1 MTCLIRELLSRQHL
15 LSAGN
20 AVLGFLAGIFLK
32 KPIEQWWEN
41 RGSLAQKRREMY
53 AAVADVHA
61 AVQDFSV
68 RMASVIAENDT
79 ESRRSMMKLA
89 IETFYEEISP
99 GKYEPQLKAM
109 QAVRS
114 SAIG

>member
-1 MTCLIRELLSRQHL
+1 
-15 LSAGN
+15 
-20 AVLGFLAGIFLK
+20 
-32 KPIEQWWEN
+32 
-41 RGSLAQKRREMY
+41 
-53 AAVADVHA
+53 
-61 AVQDFSV
+61 V